1 MTNVNLPLD
10 KQNHELID
18 GAFYVEQSS
27 WKTWKSYDKDGN
39 PLVTS
44 LAQETCIAA
53 TRFYCKGIQ
62 EGFGEGVTSYD
73 GKVEGKL

>member
-1 MTNVNLPLD
+1 MSD
-10 KQNHELID
+10 KQLID
-18 GAFYVEQSS
+18 EAFYVQETA

-44 LAQETCIAA
+44 LTEETCIAA

-62 EGFGEGVTSYD
+62 EGFGESATSYE
-73 GKVEGKL
+73 GSVAGKL